1 MMPLALVVSARASKI
16 GFLDARYLFKLSTGY
31 IFSQGKNTQE
41 FRKDKPR
48 IQSKFYSFKEKTSC
62 LSRQTDLSM
71 GKLRSS
77 MDQV

>member
-41 FRKDKPR
+41 FRKDKP
-48 IQSKFYSFKEKTSC
+48 KFYSFKEKTSC